1 MRVPCSRRRTALVR
15 LLQEAR
21 RGLNARDAAS
31 PTGPEIH
38 GSDARCAARSTSPMT
53 RVRPVSFTDPEAR
66 YYIVDGETDGDNA
79 LVRRSGEL
87 DNVLECL
94 RCGEKG
100 DVRFRCQHIEAV
112 KKERLM
118 DY

>member
-1 MRVPCSRRRTALVR
+1 
-15 LLQEAR
+15 
-21 RGLNARDAAS
+21 
-31 PTGPEIH
+31 
-38 GSDARCAARSTSPMT
+38 MT

-94 RCGEKG
+94 RCGEKAAHG
-100 DVRFRCQHIEAV
+100 LLIGKMPHGPQNAPPLQDRGVSPPE
-112 KKERLM
+112 
-118 DY
+118 